1 MNARPAVPADIR
13 TNAVHDDAA
22 PRRTT
27 MSQVAALAGVSV
39 QTVSNVLNTPAIVR
53 PETAAKVRDVIR
65 ELDYRP
71 NHAARQLRTQRSGLI
86 GVRVESGSTDGVFD
100 RFLHALTESAADRD
114 YRVLLYTARD
124 DDQELVSY
132 DDLMQRWDLDG
143 FVLSHTHEGDRRA
156 AHLIERGIPCVSFG
170 RDWDGVGTHPW
181 VDVDG
186 AVGTRKATEH
196 LLAQGHRRV
205 AFLGW
210 PEDSRVGNDRLAGH
224 RAAMRA
230 AGLPDLPVGH
240 CRNAVDDAR
249 LAAHDLLQR
258 TDATA
263 LVCVSDLV
271 ALGALAAVQL
281 RQATPGTSAVEVV
294 GFDDTALAEG
304 AGISSV
310 AQPLAAAAE
319 QCLRLLMDHID
330 GTAPTGPP
338 ARLLLEPD
346 LVIRPRLVPPS

>member
-1 MNARPAVPADIR
+1 MNARVAPPDDPASA
-13 TNAVHDDAA
+13 AGA

-39 QTVSNVLNTPAIVR
+39 QTVSNVLNSPGVVR
-53 PETAAKVRDVIR
+53 PETAARVRDVIR

-100 RFLHALTESAADRD
+100 RFLHALTVCAADRD

-124 DDQELVSY
+124 DAEELASY

-143 FVLSHTHEGDRRA
+143 FVLSHTHENDRRA
-156 AHLIERGIPCVSFG
+156 AHLVERGIPCVSFG
-170 RDWDGVGTHPW
+170 RAWDDSGTQPW

-186 AVGTRKATEH
+186 AVGTRKATEY
-196 LLAQGHRRV
+196 LLGQGHRRI

-224 RAAMRA
+224 REAMRA
-230 AGLPDLPVGH
+230 AGLPALPVGR

-249 LAAHDLLQR
+249 LAAAELLRR

-281 RQATPGTSAVEVV
+281 HQVTPGAPAVEVI

-310 AQPLAAAAE
+310 AQPLTSAARE
-319 QCLRLLMDHID
+319 CLRLLMDRID
-330 GTAPTGPP
+330 NPGFAAP

-346 LVIRPRLVPPS
+346 LVVRPRRTHPS

>member
-1 MNARPAVPADIR
+1 MNARAAVPTRSDG
-13 TNAVHDDAA
+13 DDLS

-39 QTVSNVLNTPAIVR
+39 QTVSNVLNTPEIVR
-53 PETAAKVRDVIR
+53 PETAARVREVIR

-100 RFLHALTESAADRD
+100 RFLHALTAAAADRD

-124 DDQELVSY
+124 DEQEIASY

-143 FVLSHTHEGDRRA
+143 FVLSHTHEDDRRA
-156 AHLIERGIPCVSFG
+156 AHLIGRGIPCVSFG
-170 RDWDGVGTHPW
+170 RAWDAPGVQPW

-186 AVGTRKATEH
+186 AVGTRKATEY
-196 LLAQGHRRV
+196 LLGQGHRRI
-205 AFLGW
+205 AYLGW
-210 PEDSRVGNDRLAGH
+210 PAGSRVGDDRLAGY
-224 RAAMRA
+224 RSAMRL
-230 AGLPDLPVGH
+230 AGADELPIGR

-249 LAAHDLLQR
+249 LAAGDLLRR

-271 ALGALAAVQL
+271 AIGALAAVQL
-281 RQATPGTSAVEVV
+281 RQAAPSTPDAAVEVV

-310 AQPLAAAAE
+310 AQPLASAAE
-319 QCLRLLMDHID
+319 HCLRLLMERVDHPGATD
-330 GTAPTGPP
+330 PP
-338 ARLLLEPD
+338 DRLLLEPD
-346 LVIRPRLVPPS
+346 LVIRPRRPRGT

>member
-1 MNARPAVPADIR
+1 MNARSAVPTDPGA
-13 TNAVHDDAA
+13 DDAA
-22 PRRTT
+22 SRRPT

-39 QTVSNVLNTPAIVR
+39 QTVSNVLNTPGIVR

-71 NHAARQLRTQRSGLI
+71 NHAARQLRTKRSGLI

-100 RFLHALTESAADRD
+100 RFLHALTACAADRD

-124 DDQELVSY
+124 DDQELASY

-156 AHLIERGIPCVSFG
+156 AHLMERGIPCVSFG
-170 RDWDGVGTHPW
+170 RDWDGAGTHPW

-186 AVGTRKATEH
+186 AQGTRKATGH
-196 LLAQGHRRV
+196 LLAQGHRRI

-210 PEDSRVGNDRLAGH
+210 PTDSRVGNDRLAGY
-224 RAAMRA
+224 RAAMQA

-249 LAAHDLLQR
+249 LAAHDLLRR

-281 RQATPGTSAVEVV
+281 RQATPGAPAVEVV

-310 AQPLAAAAE
+310 AQPLTAAAE
-319 QCLRLLMDHID
+319 QSLRLLMDRID
-330 GTAPTGPP
+330 RPTTVDPP
-338 ARLLLEPD
+338 TRLLLAPD
-346 LVIRPRLVPPS
+346 LVVRTRRTPPS

>member
-1 MNARPAVPADIR
+1 MNARAADPVEPASA
-13 TNAVHDDAA
+13 AA
-22 PRRTT
+22 PRRAT
-27 MSQVAALAGVSV
+27 MSQVAARAGVSV
-39 QTVSNVLNTPAIVR
+39 QTVSNVLNAPDVVR
-53 PETAAKVRDVIR
+53 PETAARVREVIR

-71 NHAARQLRTQRSGLI
+71 NHAARQLRSKRSGLI

-100 RFLHALTESAADRD
+100 RFLHALTVCAADVD

-124 DDQELVSY
+124 DAEELASY

-143 FVLSHTHEGDRRA
+143 FVLSHTHEDDRRA
-156 AHLIERGIPCVSFG
+156 AHLVERGIPCVSFG
-170 RDWDGVGTHPW
+170 RDWDGPGVQPW

-196 LLAQGHRRV
+196 LIGQGHTRI

-210 PEDSRVGNDRLAGH
+210 PADSRVGNDRLAGY
-224 RAAMRA
+224 RAGMRA
-230 AGLPDLPVGH
+230 AGLPDLAVGH

-249 LAAHDLLQR
+249 LAAHDVLNR

-281 RQATPGTSAVEVV
+281 RQATPATAGPVDVI

-310 AQPLAAAAE
+310 AQPLAAAAAE
-319 QCLRLLMDHID
+319 CLRLLMDRID
-330 GTAPTGPP
+330 RPGAADEPR
-338 ARLLLEPD
+338 RLLLEPD
-346 LVIRPRLVPPS
+346 LVIRPRRSGPAT